1 MDARILAALK
11 YIEQDLSEQIEL
23 EEVSRKI
30 GLSKFYSERLFHA
43 EVGESFYAYLK
54 RVRLHHAARRLK
66 RTNQSVY
73 EIAVAYGY
81 TSNATFS
88 RAFQRFFGVSP
99 TRYRKELWGREDSF
113 DDPPKI
119 EIREIKPY
127 YCIFARYCGPYERIR
142 DWWCDFIGR
151 LPASLH
157 NNESGGVRFMGRI
170 YDDPR
175 VTPAN
180 ELRYDCC
187 YVFTDLQDSRIESDD
202 LRYRLI
208 LTDPGLY
215 AAVDNSVRPRPRSA
229 VYSYILDRWL
239 PRTIYQYSDLPG
251 LEFFTGCPIDANST
265 EAPVCTMLVPLE

>member
-30 GLSKFYSERLFHA
+30 GLSKFYFERLFHA

-66 RTNQSVY
+66 RTSQSVY

-127 YCIFARYCGPYERIR
+127 YCILR
-142 DWWCDFIGR
+142 DIVGLMKEFGIGG
-151 LPASLH
+151 AIS
-157 NNESGGVRFMGRI
+157 SGGCLL
-170 YDDPR
+170 P
-175 VTPAN
+175 
-180 ELRYDCC
+180 
-187 YVFTDLQDSRIESDD
+187 FTTTSRAEYA
-202 LRYRLI
+202 LWGEFTTI
-208 LTDPGLY
+208 L
-215 AAVDNSVRPRPRSA
+215 V
-229 VYSYILDRWL
+229 
-239 PRTIYQYSDLPG
+239 
-251 LEFFTGCPIDANST
+251 
-265 EAPVCTMLVPLE
+265 